1 MDTVNSGH
9 RSCDGRFEEQSHNVA
24 VRLCCIDTQSRGRMN
39 ALRTLLVLAHLLV
52 SLYTAIRYACDA
64 TYRWCT
70 KEFWHT
76 DSTAELDALV
86 RTLTKFKKIPR
97 HLVIVLGL
105 CDESVLDCV
114 RIIGWCITLDIPYI
128 SFFDRNGFFKK
139 NEINLKEEFARKRPD
154 LVEHIIWNPYA
165 KAPSQN
171 GIIGNKAKINVSL
184 LSDIDS
190 KGKIVTLT
198 QSLAKAVSTG
208 NLDPE
213 EITDQLISEKLQ
225 IKGMPDPDLALIYGY
240 TCSTHGVLPWHT
252 RTTEFLMLPLYVSIS
267 VKDFTCLL
275 ERYNKCVQRY
285 GK

>member
-1 MDTVNSGH
+1 
-9 RSCDGRFEEQSHNVA
+9 
-24 VRLCCIDTQSRGRMN
+24 MN
-39 ALRTLLVLAHLLV
+39 AFLHTLLVLAHLLH

-64 TYRWCT
+64 MYRRCTEPWCP
-70 KEFWHT
+70 
-76 DSTAELDALV
+76 STSAELNTLV
-86 RTLTKFKKIPR
+86 RTLTTHKRTPR

-154 LVEHIIWNPYA
+154 LVEHIIWNPQA

-171 GIIGNKAKINVSL
+171 GVIGSKSKINVSL
-184 LSDIDS
+184 LSDIDG

-198 QSLAKAVSTG
+198 QSLAKAVSLG

-213 EITDQLISEKLQ
+213 EITDELITEKLQ
-225 IKGMPDPDLALIYGY
+225 IKEIPDPDLALIYGY

-252 RTTEFLMLPLYVSIS
+252 RTTEFLMLPLYVNIS

>member
-128 SFFDRNGFFKK
+128 SFFDRNGK
-139 NEINLKEEFARKRPD
+139 NTIWYITLSVCAKQIRARRNSTKHSEKEI
-154 LVEHIIWNPYA
+154 VYICVY
-165 KAPSQN
+165 
-171 GIIGNKAKINVSL
+171 
-184 LSDIDS
+184 
-190 KGKIVTLT
+190 VTLT
-198 QSLAKAVSTG
+198 SIICRANLSSYATVLIAKCYCRRFFLLDIRSCETPSCCKLNRLVS
-208 NLDPE
+208 
-213 EITDQLISEKLQ
+213 
-225 IKGMPDPDLALIYGY
+225 Y
-240 TCSTHGVLPWHT
+240 T
-252 RTTEFLMLPLYVSIS
+252 
-267 VKDFTCLL
+267 LL
-275 ERYNKCVQRY
+275 
-285 GK
+285 